1 MDCHRYVNPF
11 TGGQHGGDRNFSMPN
26 PREHAKTSKIDRI
39 QKRIH
44 TPNWIHRLQKLSY
57 YIYIF
62 IYNNINDNDNNDSN
76 NDDIVISYMIS
87 LF

>member
-1 MDCHRYVNPF
+1 MEVIE
-11 TGGQHGGDRNFSMPN
+11 TFSMPN

-44 TPNWIHRLQKLSY
+44 TPKLDPSFTEAFIL